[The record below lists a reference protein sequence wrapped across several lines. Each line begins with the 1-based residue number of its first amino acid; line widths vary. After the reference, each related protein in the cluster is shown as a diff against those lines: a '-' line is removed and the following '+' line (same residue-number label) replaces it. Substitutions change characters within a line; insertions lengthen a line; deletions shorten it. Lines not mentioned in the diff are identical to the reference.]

1 MHAFQVTRF
10 QAIEPGPRLLVT
22 GAVHGNEVCGTRAI
36 RRLIDEFQ
44 NDQRQLLRGS
54 LSLVPICNPLA
65 YQKGQRS
72 GDRNLNRRLRPTQ
85 DPREFEDH
93 VANWLCPLMQQHDIL
108 LDLHSFQAQGRPFV
122 MVGPEDNSAPLQPFT
137 QAAQELAWAKVLGV
151 QRGVDGWLDTY
162 SGRRGRSAER
172 AMQAARW
179 AAASTSTSSTAWA
192 APSTCAQP
200 AAWR

>member
-108 LDLHSFQAQGRPFV
+108 LDLHSASRPRD
-122 MVGPEDNSAPLQPFT
+122 GPS
-137 QAAQELAWAKVLGV
+137 
-151 QRGVDGWLDTY
+151 
-162 SGRRGRSAER
+162 
-172 AMQAARW
+172 
-179 AAASTSTSSTAWA
+179 
-192 APSTCAQP
+192 
-200 AAWR
+200 